1 MSANAELSV
10 AIIGCGAIAGGYDE
24 GKPKEADGVF
34 SHAGAYRAA
43 GGFRLA
49 AAIEPNPARRAAFQA
64 HWGVEAAFADFESWA
79 ASGRRADVVSVC
91 APTQHH
97 ADILDRLI
105 ALRPRAVFCEK
116 PLAHA
121 AAESRR
127 LAAAYKRASIPLAV
141 GYLRRWDQSMQAL
154 RAELPRWGAL
164 RNATAHYS
172 KGILH
177 YGCHLLDLL
186 GWLLGP
192 LSPREVSKSIWD
204 HGPQDPTLDATLITA
219 DGAPIRLVGC
229 DSRDFD
235 QFELRLTCAGGVID
249 IEDFGRR
256 IRRRRARRSPAFP
269 DHVLL
274 EDAPFVATGLDQALL
289 AAVRNLRDAALD
301 GATLKADGYSAAD
314 AEALCEALRA
324 RAPTT

>member
-1 MSANAELSV
+1 MSASAELSV

-24 GKPKEADGVF
+24 GKPKQTDGVF

-43 GGFRLA
+43 GGFRLV
-49 AAIEPNPARRAAFQA
+49 AAIEPNAARRSAFQA
-64 HWGVEAAFADFESWA
+64 HWAVEAGFANLESWA
-79 ASGRRADVVSVC
+79 ASGGRADIVSVC
-91 APTQHH
+91 APTEHH
-97 ADILDRLI
+97 VDILNRLI
-105 ALRPRAVFCEK
+105 AFQPRAVFCEK
-116 PLAHA
+116 PLTHA
-121 AAESRR
+121 AAESSR
-127 LAAAYKRASIPLAV
+127 LAATYRQAGIPLAV

-154 RAELPRWGAL
+154 RAELPHWGTL

-192 LSPREVSKSIWD
+192 LTPREVSRAIWD
-204 HGPQDPTLDATLITA
+204 HGPQDPTLDATLVTA
-219 DGAPIRLVGC
+219 DGTPIRLVGS

-256 IRRRRARRSPAFP
+256 IRRRHARHSPTFP
-269 DHVLL
+269 GHVLL
-274 EDAPFVATGLDQALL
+274 EDSSFVATGLDQALL
-289 AAVRNLRDAALD
+289 AAVGNLRDAAL
-301 GATLKADGYSAAD
+301 GRVMLKADGDSAAV

-324 RAPTT
+324 RAPAT